1 MSMSQS
7 NNEMSSFLAE
17 LAGEATQ
24 KLEAQRAS
32 EQNHLA
38 MIQSVSTS
46 LERTFKFFNVFA
58 QHLNALE
65 PEVPRVYSLDG
76 KTQLSRVKWKSG
88 MAEYRKQSIADNALM
103 NHVYFQVRMTMLDP
117 VTVTRR
123 WEQFEEIKKDLNAF
137 GLKTFD
143 DIQELWKNRAQK
155 VTFQTKLEPEFII
168 WMRFLGNYADGTVTF
183 ESNNLDG
190 FGAMNASLKP
200 DLLQTNILECMG
212 RFLMGRSSALPQEL
226 GLAKDPTRVR

>member
-7 NNEMSSFLAE
+7 KSEMSSFLAE

-24 KLEAQRAS
+24 KLAAQRAS
-32 EQNHLA
+32 EQDRLA
-38 MIQSVSTS
+38 MIQGVSTA
-46 LERTFKFFNVFA
+46 LERTFKFFNVFT

-65 PEVPRVYSLDG
+65 PEVPRVYALDD
-76 KTQLSRVKWKSG
+76 KAPLSRVKWKSG
-88 MAEYRKQSIADNALM
+88 MVEYRKQSIADNALM
-103 NHVYFQVRMTMLDP
+103 SHVYFQVRMSMLDP

-123 WEQFEEIKKDLNAF
+123 WEQFEAITKDLNSF
-137 GLKTFD
+137 GLKTVD
-143 DIQELWKNRAQK
+143 DIQDLWKNRAQK

-190 FGAMNASLKP
+190 FGAINSSLKP
-200 DLLQTNILECMG
+200 DLLQTNTLEGMG
-212 RFLMGRSSALPQEL
+212 RFLMGRSSTLPQEL
-226 GLAKDPTRVR
+226 GLAKDPALIR

>member
-1 MSMSQS
+1 MSQS

-32 EQNHLA
+32 EQNRLA
-38 MIQSVSTS
+38 MIQSVSTA
-46 LERTFKFFNVFA
+46 LERTFKFFNIFT

-65 PEVPRVYSLDG
+65 PEVPRIYALDG
-76 KTQLSRVKWKSG
+76 KTRLSRVKWKSG

-103 NHVYFQVRMTMLDP
+103 NHVYFQVRMTMLDS

-123 WEQFEEIKKDLNAF
+123 WEQFEEIKKDMNAF
-137 GLKTFD
+137 GLKTVD

-155 VTFQTKLEPEFII
+155 VAFQTKLEPEFII

-190 FGAMNASLKP
+190 FGVMNTSLKP
-200 DLLQTNILECMG
+200 DLLQTSILEGMG
-212 RFLMGRSSALPQEL
+212 RFLMGRSSALPPEL
-226 GLAKDPTRVR
+226 GLVKDPTRIR